1 MKKLRQLKVES
12 LLKREIATLILM
24 EVKNPKVNRLISVTG
39 VKLSND
45 LRRAHVYVSV
55 MGDEAAKK
63 KAMRGLKEASG
74 FIRSKVGDAINLRYN
89 PEILFE
95 LDTSIDEHARIDSL
109 LQQIEKEREENRGDK
124 KDE

>member
-24 EVKNPKVNRLISVTG
+24 EVKNPKVKFVTVTG
-39 VKLSND
+39 VSLSND

-55 MGDEAAKK
+55 MGDEATKK
-63 KAMRGLKEASG
+63 RALKGLKDTSG
-74 FIRSKVGDAINLRYN
+74 FIRSKVGDVINLRYN
-89 PEILFE
+89 PEIIFE
-95 LDTSIDEHARIDSL
+95 IDRSIDEHARVDSL
-109 LQQIEKEREENRGDK
+109 LQQIETEKSGGEK